1 MKYTAVSVRQ
11 LTKRKYKPWQARAKY
26 KDPQGKWKELSKMLP
41 EATGK
46 KEAQRLA
53 NEWLDELNAQADL
66 MPNIAKT
73 YTLDETYNDYLNHQL
88 ATGEIEK
95 STYSNS
101 IASYKKYIKPYL
113 GDYIFSSVDKTVLS
127 GWLTKLYQ
135 LGLSQNT
142 IHTTYARLKKV
153 YNYYFNNGELLQDP
167 FKGVKMPK
175 KGDAKTTHLTN
186 EQMDNVLEAVYCD
199 FEPQDPM
206 YVGILLAFYAG
217 LRRGEICGLRWNDID
232 FYKHTITVRSAV
244 GVSNGDRL
252 GDYTKN
258 PKNKSSNRSFPML
271 PQLEEALKQ
280 RKILIAPEDNWFVIG
295 EEEQFMRP
303 QQYNRLFSEFV
314 ERHSL
319 VDAYGKKI
327 VPHGLRHNFATVGIR
342 AGMDIASLALMMGHA
357 SRAMTLDTYGDA
369 NADALNLASVK
380 LKESFNENT
389 SFFEYEEEEEQAD
402 PTGVQSRSYP
412 LGNSGTVE
420 EHRRKEKPPEAAEMA
435 QKGLFR
441 MDLNKYKDHH
451 IEYLEADPLPAV
463 CENCEEDCGSCDN
476 AGLRWYLSEKDDLII
491 QRKAKA
497 KSIERCLRDIE
508 RIDRRLAELE
518 EQ

>member
-11 LTKRKYKPWQARAKY
+11 LERKGKPWQARAKY
-26 KDPQGKWKELSKMLP
+26 KDVYGKWKEVSKMLP
-41 EATGK
+41 EAKGK
-46 KEAQRLA
+46 KEANRMA
-53 NEWLDELNAQADL
+53 KEWLDKLNAEADL
-66 MPNIAKT
+66 MPNAGKAKT
-73 YTLDETYNDYLNHQL
+73 VDEIYKEYLQHQL
-88 ATGEIEK
+88 ATGEIER

-101 IASYKKYIKPYL
+101 LYSYNKYIKPYL
-113 GDYIFSSVDKTVLS
+113 GDYVFATVDKTVLS

-135 LGLSQNT
+135 AGLSQNT

-153 YNYYFNNGELLQDP
+153 YNYFYNNGELLKDP

-175 KGDAKTTHLTN
+175 KGEAKVTHLTN
-186 EQMDNVLEAVYCD
+186 EQMDNVLQAVYND
-199 FEPQDPM
+199 YEPQDPM
-206 YVGILLAFYAG
+206 YVGILLTFYAG

-244 GVSNGDRL
+244 GVSSGKD

-258 PKNKSSNRSFPML
+258 PKNKSSNRTFPML
-271 PQLEEALKQ
+271 PQLEEVLKQ
-280 RKILIAPEDNWFVIG
+280 RKVLLNPLDSWYVIG

-314 ERHSL
+314 ERNGL

-380 LKESFNENT
+380 LKDTFNDNT
-389 SFFEYEEEEEQAD
+389 DYFKLEEEQ
-402 PTGVQSRSYP
+402 
-412 LGNSGTVE
+412 E
-420 EHRRKEKPPEAAEMA
+420 EKEELKEW
-435 QKGLFR
+435 GL
-441 MDLNKYKDHH
+441 
-451 IEYLEADPLPAV
+451 
-463 CENCEEDCGSCDN
+463 
-476 AGLRWYLSEKDDLII
+476 
-491 QRKAKA
+491 
-497 KSIERCLRDIE
+497 
-508 RIDRRLAELE
+508 
-518 EQ
+518 